1 MKAMTYDRYGDPEL
15 LQLTERPMPK
25 VAPGE
30 VLIRVRS
37 AAVNPVD
44 WKIMAGHLDGIM
56 ETFFPVT
63 PGWDVAGVVES
74 IGLDTPEFK
83 PGDEVLAY
91 ARKHFVHHGSF
102 AEFISVPATSVA
114 HKPATL
120 DWDQAAGIPLAG
132 LTAYQLLRRLGVGQ
146 GDILLIHAAAGGV
159 GVQGAQIARNLGAR
173 VIGTASLGNHDFLR
187 SLGIEPVAYGEGLVE
202 RVRAL
207 APERVDVVADFVGG
221 VREQTL
227 AVLRQ
232 GSRRHGSIID
242 DSVQQAGGLYVW
254 VRPSGQDLQV
264 LADMAAG
271 GRLEIPVARV
281 FPLEQAADALR
292 LNQTGHVRGK
302 VIVRV
307 SR

>member
-1 MKAMTYDRYGDPEL
+1 MKAMTYDRYGDPDL
-15 LQLTERPMPK
+15 LQLTERPMPR

-63 PGWDVAGVVES
+63 PGWDVAGVVET

-173 VIGTASLGNHDFLR
+173 VIGTASPGNHDFLR
-187 SLGIEPVAYGEGLVE
+187 SLGIEPVAYGDGLVE

-207 APERVDVVADFVGG
+207 APEGVDVVADFVGG

-232 GSRRHGSIID
+232 GSKRHGSIID

-254 VRPSGQDLQV
+254 VRPCGQDLQV

-271 GRLEIPVARV
+271 GRLEIPVAQV

-292 LNQTGHVRGK
+292 LNRTGHVRGK

>member
-1 MKAMTYDRYGDPEL
+1 MT
-15 LQLTERPMPK
+15 TSS
-25 VAPGE
+25 AP
-30 VLIRVRS
+30 RHR
-37 AAVNPVD
+37 
-44 WKIMAGHLDGIM
+44 
-56 ETFFPVT
+56 
-63 PGWDVAGVVES
+63 
-74 IGLDTPEFK
+74 
-83 PGDEVLAY
+83 
-91 ARKHFVHHGSF
+91 
-102 AEFISVPATSVA
+102 
-114 HKPATL
+114 
-120 DWDQAAGIPLAG
+120 
-132 LTAYQLLRRLGVGQ
+132 
-146 GDILLIHAAAGGV
+146 AGGLWR
-159 GVQGAQIARNLGAR
+159 GSGRARARAGAG
-173 VIGTASLGNHDFLR
+173 G
-187 SLGIEPVAYGEGLVE
+187 
-202 RVRAL
+202 
-207 APERVDVVADFVGG
+207 VDVVADFVGG

-242 DSVQQAGGLYVW
+242 DSVREAGGLYVW

>member
-1 MKAMTYDRYGDPEL
+1 MKAMTYDRYGDPDL
-15 LQLTERPMPK
+15 LQLTERPMPR

-56 ETFFPVT
+56 EIFFPVT

-74 IGLDTPEFK
+74 IGFDTPEFK
-83 PGDEVLAY
+83 PGDEVMAY
-91 ARKHFVHHGSF
+91 ARKHFVHDGSF
-102 AEFISVPATSVA
+102 AEFISVPAMSVA

-173 VIGTASLGNHDFLR
+173 VIGTASPGNHDFLR
-187 SLGIEPVAYGEGLVE
+187 SLGIEPVAYGDGLVE

-207 APERVDVVADFVGG
+207 APEGVDAVADFVGG

-271 GRLEIPVARV
+271 GRLEIPVARA